1 MTPVEELLR
10 DLVRLFEELG
20 EPYAVM
26 GGWAVRAH
34 GLPRPT
40 YDVDITVAIA
50 REELPALFK
59 KIDALG
65 YDVGD
70 QYRGGWLDRVADMP
84 LFKAS
89 TFVDGRTLVADIFVA
104 ENEFQ
109 ESIIA
114 RRMRGSIDGLPT
126 WFVSPED
133 LILLKLV
140 ADRVRDRA
148 DVLDVL
154 IMNIT
159 LDDAYLDHW
168 AEKLA
173 ITDKLVAARK
183 EFRGE
188 SS

>member
-1 MTPVEELLR
+1 MTPVEKLLR
-10 DLVRLFEELG
+10 DLVGLLEELG

-40 YDVDITVAIA
+40 YDVDVTVAID
-50 REELPALFK
+50 REKLPALFQR
-59 KIDALG
+59 IDALG
-65 YDVGD
+65 YDVGE
-70 QYRGGWLDRVADMP
+70 QYLGGWLDSVADMP

-89 TFVDGRTLVADIFVA
+89 TFVDGRTLVADIFIA

-109 ESIIA
+109 EAIIA
-114 RRMRGSIDGLPT
+114 RRQRGSIDGIPT
-126 WFVSPED
+126 WLVTPED

-154 IMNIT
+154 TMNVK
-159 LDDAYLDHW
+159 LDDVYLDHW
-168 AEKLA
+168 AERLGVTEKLA
-173 ITDKLVAARK
+173 AARK
-183 EFRGE
+183 EFGE
-188 SS
+188 SG

>member
-1 MTPVEELLR
+1 MTPVEQLLR
-10 DLVRLFEELG
+10 DLIGLLEELT

-40 YDVDITVAIA
+40 YDVDVTVAIDRDKLPTLFA
-50 REELPALFK
+50 R
-59 KIDALG
+59 IDALG

-70 QYRGGWLDRVADMP
+70 QDLGGWLDSVADMP

-89 TFVDGRTLVADIFVA
+89 TFVDGRTLVADIFIA

-114 RRMRGSIDGLPT
+114 RRQRGSIDGVST
-126 WFVSPED
+126 WLVTPED

-154 IMNIT
+154 TMNPK
-159 LDDAYLDHW
+159 LDDAYLNLW
-168 AEKLA
+168 ATRLGVTDRLA
-173 ITDKLVAARK
+173 TARD
-183 EFRGE
+183 ELRADG
-188 SS
+188 

>member
-10 DLVRLFEELG
+10 DLVGLLEELDD
-20 EPYAVM
+20 PYVVM

-40 YDVDITVAIA
+40 YDVDVTVAID
-50 REELPALFK
+50 REKLPALFQR
-59 KIDALG
+59 IDALG
-65 YDVGD
+65 YDVGE

-89 TFVDGRTLVADIFVA
+89 TFVDGRTLVADIFIA

-109 ESIIA
+109 DSIIA
-114 RRMRGSIDGLPT
+114 RRLRGSIDGLPT
-126 WFVSPED
+126 WLVSPED

-148 DVLDVL
+148 DVFDVL
-154 IMNIT
+154 TMNVK
-159 LDDAYLDHW
+159 LDDAYLDLW

-173 ITDKLVAARK
+173 VTDKLVAARK

-188 SS
+188 TS